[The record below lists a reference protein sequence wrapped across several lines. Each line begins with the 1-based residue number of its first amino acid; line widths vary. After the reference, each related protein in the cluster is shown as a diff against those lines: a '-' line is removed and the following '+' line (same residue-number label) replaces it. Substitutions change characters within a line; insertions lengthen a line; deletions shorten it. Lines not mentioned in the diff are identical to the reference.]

1 MPNPNGPL
9 FSAFIHIYFT
19 AEIGALSIG
28 FYAESK
34 GPFSHGPPILTD
46 GGCFEKNLVGCGC
59 NIGCKFRNGGDLL

>member
-1 MPNPNGPL
+1 WEFFMPNPNGPL

-34 GPFSHGPPILTD
+34 GPFSHGPPRLKQERNTHETNKKNYD
-46 GGCFEKNLVGCGC
+46 DRFGGFV
-59 NIGCKFRNGGDLL
+59 